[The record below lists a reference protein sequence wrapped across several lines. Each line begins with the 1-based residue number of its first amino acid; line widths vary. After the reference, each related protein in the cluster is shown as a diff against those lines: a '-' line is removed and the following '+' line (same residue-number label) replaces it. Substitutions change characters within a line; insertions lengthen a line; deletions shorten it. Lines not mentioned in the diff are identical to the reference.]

1 MEVSFTNE
9 EINYIPKL
17 IQNLIEKHMF
27 YDIIIVSFLSKEACI
42 MNNIDIANG
51 IIFEKMGISK
61 DSFDE
66 RIICQKRFI
75 FCNH

>member
-1 MEVSFTNE
+1 
-9 EINYIPKL
+9 
-17 IQNLIEKHMF
+17 
-27 YDIIIVSFLSKEACI
+27 

-66 RIICQKRFI
+66 RIICQKKII

>member
-1 MEVSFTNE
+1 
-9 EINYIPKL
+9 
-17 IQNLIEKHMF
+17 
-27 YDIIIVSFLSKEACI
+27 